1 VLENRRIYLDNDTRL
16 MTKTSEG
23 DKKAFVKLYRTYFSV
38 VVSFISSLD
47 SQFQS
52 TEDIAQEVF
61 TRIWENRVK
70 YQPIAAFKTYLFACA
85 KNVLKE
91 NKSSADKEITLD
103 IDKLSHLT
111 AKSYPFKA
119 TAQNEEVISSL
130 EKLCVNLPDR
140 QRQSFELI
148 YITGLSPAKTAEI
161 LNCSLNA
168 VHCAVY
174 RARKI
179 LRRLLQFPRE
189 TVNCCCKS
197 NFFLS

>member
-1 VLENRRIYLDNDTRL
+1 MLENRRIYLDNDTRL

-161 LNCSLNA
+161 LNCSL
-168 VHCAVY
+168 Y